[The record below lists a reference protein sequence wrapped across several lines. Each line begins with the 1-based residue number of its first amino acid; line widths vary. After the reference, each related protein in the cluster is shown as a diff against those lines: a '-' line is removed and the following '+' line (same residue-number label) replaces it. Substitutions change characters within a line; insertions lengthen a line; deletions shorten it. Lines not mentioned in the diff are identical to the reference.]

1 LLALQ
6 DVFLAPATSVLG
18 ITFFVGL
25 DGQHPLL
32 FSPYFGLVWFG
43 FNINS
48 YASIVYIF
56 LEHS

>member
-43 FNINS
+43 SVLI
-48 YASIVYIF
+48 SI
-56 LEHS
+56 LMLQ